1 MKAVDR
7 MRAAT
12 LAYTMRGYLDPLY
25 PTSERLDL
33 LRFARQELAT
43 IGVKDVRWMT
53 YTDCLTTAE
62 LLCGERTVQAA

>member
-1 MKAVDR
+1 MTTLDR

-12 LAYTMRGYLDPLY
+12 LAYTMRGYLDQLY

-43 IGVKDVRWMT
+43 IGVKDVHWMT

-62 LLCGERTVQAA
+62 LLCGERVQAA